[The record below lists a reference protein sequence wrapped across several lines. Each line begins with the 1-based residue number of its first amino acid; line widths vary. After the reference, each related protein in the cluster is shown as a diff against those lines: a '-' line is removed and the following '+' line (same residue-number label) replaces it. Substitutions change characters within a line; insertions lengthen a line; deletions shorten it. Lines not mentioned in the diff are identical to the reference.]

1 MYSEKI
7 DNIIDEVIPIN
18 VELRE
23 LARKII
29 KDIFAVDPD
38 KTKHTIN
45 VSFYTDSWVDNY
57 NFAGVDGNGYGSA
70 LSIGDID
77 VTDEGEPW
85 FNMIDE
91 DGDSY
96 DERTVVDFETTEL
109 LYLVRMLNDI
119 LNIVKQQGKVNTEMD
134 WTY

>member
-7 DNIIDEVIPIN
+7 NDLFDQVIAVN
-18 VELRE
+18 QDLRE
-23 LARKII
+23 LAKSII
-29 KDIFAVDPD
+29 RDIFAVDPD

-45 VSFYTDSWVDNY
+45 VSYYTDSWVDNY

-70 LSIGDID
+70 LSIGDIN
-77 VTDEGEPW
+77 VTDKGEPW

-96 DERTVVDFETTEL
+96 EERTVGDFETTEL
-109 LYLVRMLNDI
+109 FYLVRMLNDI
-119 LNIVKQQGKVNTEMD
+119 LNIVKEEGKVNTEMD
-134 WTY
+134 WAY

>member
-7 DNIIDEVIPIN
+7 DNLFDQVIAVN

-23 LARKII
+23 LVRNII

-45 VSFYTDSWVDNY
+45 VSYYTDRWVDNY

-70 LSIGDID
+70 LSISDIN
-77 VTDEGEPW
+77 VTDKGEPW
-85 FNMIDE
+85 FNMVDE

-96 DERTVVDFETTEL
+96 EERTVGDFETTEL
-109 LYLVRMLNDI
+109 FYIVRMLNDI
-119 LNIVKQQGKVNTEMD
+119 LAIVRQEGEVKTEMCWD
-134 WTY
+134 